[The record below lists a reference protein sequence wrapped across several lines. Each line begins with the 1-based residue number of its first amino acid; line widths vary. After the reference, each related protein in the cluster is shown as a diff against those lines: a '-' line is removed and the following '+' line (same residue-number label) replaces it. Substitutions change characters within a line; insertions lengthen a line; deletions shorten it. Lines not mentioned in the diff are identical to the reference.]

1 MTFVT
6 LGLVYGLWYA
16 YSVFLVA
23 LLREFGW
30 SRSLLAGAFSIFVL
44 VHGLLSPGLGW
55 LTDRIGSR
63 RVVLA
68 GGAILA
74 GSLFLDGAVQTPSG
88 LYLSF
93 GVLTAIGVASAGW
106 VPAVVLVQR
115 WYADRVG
122 LVIGAVSAGI
132 GVGIFLVVPLCQF
145 LIQAVGWR
153 WAFRILGV
161 LCALW
166 ILPATLWLLRDPPR
180 ARAATGMYPLAIG
193 TAGNLTLGEAVQV
206 PAFWLLGTVHFLGN
220 VACQTLLVHQA
231 AYLVD
236 HKIVPLVAAS
246 VVSLV
251 GLASVAGKAGGGWFS
266 DRFGREVTHAIGMA
280 CVASS
285 VGMLGVV
292 ALHPGPVPAY
302 VYGALIGLGYS
313 VTAALM
319 PAIFTDVFR
328 GRSFG
333 TIFGTLQIATAI
345 GGSTGPWLAGRVF
358 DVTGSYALA
367 LYGVAGAAIAANAA
381 LWVARASLRRRPR
394 LDSSGARGLESPTR

>member
-1 MTFVT
+1 VTFVT

-23 LLREFGW
+23 LLHDFGW

-55 LTDRIGSR
+55 LADRIGSR

-68 GGAILA
+68 GGALLA
-74 GSLFLDGAVQTPSG
+74 ASLVLDGAVQTPG
-88 LYLSF
+88 QLYLAF
-93 GVLTAIGVASAGW
+93 GVFTAIGVASAGW

-122 LVIGAVSAGI
+122 LVIGAVSSGI
-132 GVGIFLVVPLCQF
+132 GVGIFLVVPFCQF
-145 LIQAVGWR
+145 LIATVGWR
-153 WAFRILGV
+153 WAFRILGG

-166 ILPATLWLLRDPPR
+166 ILPATLWLLRDPPPP
-180 ARAATGMYPLAIG
+180 RAAAGVQPLSIGM
-193 TAGNLTLGEAVQV
+193 AGDLTLREAVQV
-206 PAFWLLGTVHFLGN
+206 PAFWLLGTAHFLGN

-236 HKIVPLVAAS
+236 YKIAPFVAAS

-251 GLASVAGKAGGGWFS
+251 GLASIAGKAGGGWFS

-280 CVASS
+280 CVVAS
-285 VGMLGVV
+285 VGVLGLV
-292 ALHPGPVPAY
+292 AHRPGAAPAY
-302 VYGALIGLGYS
+302 LYGALIGLGYS

-333 TIFGTLQIATAI
+333 TIFGTLQVATAI
-345 GGSTGPWLAGRVF
+345 GGSIGPWLAGRIF

-367 LYGVAGAAIAANAA
+367 LYGIAGAAIAANAT
-381 LWVARASLRRRPR
+381 LWAARASLRRRPR
-394 LDSSGARGLESPTR
+394 LDSSGARA

>member
-68 GGAILA
+68 GGLLLA
-74 GSLFLDGAVQTPSG
+74 VSLFLDGAVQTPVQ
-88 LYLSF
+88 LYLVF

-115 WYADRVG
+115 WYAERVG

-132 GVGIFLVVPLCQF
+132 GVGIFLVVPFCQF
-145 LIQAVGWR
+145 LIQSVGWR
-153 WAFRILGV
+153 WAFRILGG
-161 LCALW
+161 LCLLW

-180 ARAATGMYPLAIG
+180 VRAAGTVHPLAVG
-193 TAGNLTLGEAVQV
+193 TAGDLTLREALRAPV
-206 PAFWLLGTVHFLGN
+206 FWLLGTGHFLGN
-220 VACQTLLVHQA
+220 VGCQTLLVHQA
-231 AYLVD
+231 VYLVD
-236 HKIVPLVAAS
+236 HRIAPLVAAS

-251 GLASVAGKAGGGWFS
+251 GLTSIAGKAGGGWFS

-280 CVASS
+280 CVVAS
-285 VGMLGVV
+285 VGVLGLV
-292 ALHPGPVPAY
+292 ALYPGPAPAY
-302 VYGALIGLGYS
+302 LYGALIGLGYS

-358 DVTGSYALA
+358 DSTGSYALA
-367 LYGVAGAAIAANAA
+367 FYGVVGAAVAANAA
-381 LWVARASLRRRPR
+381 LWVARLSQRRRPR
-394 LDSSGARGLESPTR
+394 LDSSGVRA